1 MNKFLPCIAALAWL
15 AVCSAYAELGDVVTT
30 ALPPVTPGEF
40 NGDLS
45 KIPPAPA
52 SAKRVRE
59 RPYRARLLSGA
70 LPKLDPAGAESAEG
84 EKLTASRDGP
94 KVAMPAATQNFDGI
108 NRTDACVGCTV
119 PR

>member
-15 AVCSAYAELGDVVTT
+15 AVSTAYAEPGDIVTT

-45 KIPPAPA
+45 KISPAPA

-70 LPKLDPAGAESAEG
+70 LPKLDPAGADG